1 METNENI
8 IRNNLSESAANNVL
22 QWLHNSKYGMY
33 REELMGLIESENWR
47 ELEDSFFKKLEFG
60 TAGRRGKVGIGS
72 NRLNLITVGESAQA
86 LAEYLNQTTSNPS
99 VAIACDTRIS
109 SKDFTEYAAATLAKN
124 GVKVFMF
131 SNYRST
137 PELSFA
143 VRHLETSAGI
153 VISASHNPPEDNGI
167 KVYWSDGAQISAPHD
182 EKLME
187 IAANIDELKIGD
199 FTKFVE
205 SGDIEI
211 IGRKVDR
218 AYITANVNLSMSTER
233 NLKIVYSPLHG
244 TGMTNL
250 LATLE
255 KAGFEDVNLVEEQAI
270 IDGSFPFVAEHK
282 PNPESPKSNTL
293 VHKKLLELNG
303 DIAITT
309 DPDAD
314 RVCVSSLEKSGEIKA
329 FNGNESAILAADFLL
344 SKLAERG
351 ELKEG
356 DFIAKS
362 IVTTDALNA
371 LAAKYGVKIYDDML
385 VGFKYIG
392 RKILEKQQIGER
404 FLIGAEESFG
414 QLVGDQVRDKDA
426 ATAGLILAEL
436 AAELKITGKTLGE
449 KLGEIYAQIGYFA
462 EETFA
467 FEFIGAEGFA
477 VMQKVLSKL
486 RNREFDLGG
495 LEISALLDYE
505 TLEKTDYLT
514 GDVSA
519 VECTDRGNV
528 IVLEFSN
535 RHDQRFTIRPSG
547 TEPKL
552 RIYGQWKSDSSI
564 SEAKNEMAAK
574 WNILKERILN

>member
-33 REELMGLIESENWR
+33 REELIDLIESEKWR

-182 EKLME
+182 SRLTE
-187 IAANIDELKIGD
+187 IANRIDELKVGD
-199 FTKFVE
+199 FASLVKA
-205 SGDIEI
+205 DRIEF
-211 IGRKVDR
+211 IGREVDR
-218 AYITANVNLSMSTER
+218 AYIAANANLAISNAR
-233 NLKIVYSPLHG
+233 DLKIAYSPLHG
-244 TGMTNL
+244 VGMTNL

-255 KAGFEDVNLVEEQAI
+255 AAGFEDISLVEDQAI
-270 IDGSFPFVAEHK
+270 IDGNFPFVPDHK
-282 PNPESPKSNTL
+282 PNPENPESNL
-293 VHKKLLELNG
+293 LAHKKLLEIGG

-344 SKLAERG
+344 GKMAEKG
-351 ELKEG
+351 ELREG

-362 IVTTDALNA
+362 IVTTDGLNA
-371 LAAKYGVKIYDDML
+371 LATKYGVKIYDDML

-392 RKILEKQQIGER
+392 RKILEKQQLGER

-414 QLVGDQVRDKDA
+414 QLAGDQVRDKDA

-436 AAELKITGKTLGE
+436 AAELKLSGKTLGE
-449 KLGEIYAQIGYFA
+449 KLDEIYAEIGYFA

-467 FEFIGAEGFA
+467 FEFPGAAGFA
-477 VMQKVLSKL
+477 EMQQVLSKL
-486 RNREFDLGG
+486 RNRELRLGD
-495 LEISALLDYE
+495 LEISALLDYQN
-505 TLEKTDYLT
+505 LQKTDYVT
-514 GDVSA
+514 GETSP
-519 VECTDRGNV
+519 VECTDTGNV
-528 IVLEFSN
+528 IVLEFQGEHSK
-535 RHDQRFTIRPSG
+535 RFTIRPSG

-552 RIYGQWKSDSSI
+552 KVYGQWRSAESI
-564 SEAKNEMAAK
+564 AAARNEINTK
-574 WNILKERILN
+574 WKILKERILN